1 MEPKEKPVENERPVE
16 NTEDTESSDEDT
28 QYYYTIPF

>member
-16 NTEDTESSDEDT
+16 NTEETKSSDEDT